1 MDPLE
6 TSLRGRVADTIT
18 RGSEMGY
25 QAMGSVRNTSDDIER
40 TINALFIKKLSERE
54 IRSNSQNSKRTMS
67 SSKELSDSISV
78 STSSGSRR
86 RKKFSEYM
94 TKIKKKM
101 KIKTK
106 QGERQRMLSSSI
118 KSVTSTN
125 SYECR
130 VKYLAAKL
138 SDKRTLH
145 INVILIDEDT
155 NRNEILPFEFNI
167 RDKISVKELMKKI
180 SECAFDPILGNK
192 EYRCLCLDNSFV
204 MECHEPL
211 QSYFLPSKK
220 KNQFAIAVPVGKTC
234 KSIVE
239 LAMPIMHKTRR
250 ASITKE
256 SRGLRES
263 FLISRNGLND
273 KNAMLPKLLEAA
285 QCDSMQST
293 NTSSSNAT
301 KSPSTDICI
310 PHTVYMILG
319 LIFIYFMHGSS
330 NRDASCS

>member
-18 RGSEMGY
+18 RGSVMGC
-25 QAMGSVRNTSDDIER
+25 QAMGSVKNTSDDIER
-40 TINALFIKKLSERE
+40 TINALFIKKLSETRE
-54 IRSNSQNSKRTMS
+54 TRSNSQNSKRTSS

-86 RKKFSEYM
+86 RKKISEYV

-145 INVILIDEDT
+145 LNVILIDEDT
-155 NRNEILPFEFNI
+155 NRSEILPFEFNI

-180 SECAFDPILGNK
+180 SEFAIDPILGNK

-211 QSYFLPSKK
+211 QSYFLPSKE
-220 KNQFAIAVPVGKTC
+220 NQFAIAVPVGKTC

-250 ASITKE
+250 ASITKK
-256 SRGLRES
+256 SPKRES
-263 FLISRNGLND
+263 LIISKNGLND

-293 NTSSSNAT
+293 NTNSSNAT
-301 KSPSTDICI
+301 KSPSTEIFI
-310 PHTVYMILG
+310 PHAVYMILG